1 MEDVTSMPA
10 TPTNPPLE
18 AHLRFVPKPI
28 SQKLVSM
35 IEVPNP
41 QQAEKIARPKLLGK
55 GAESTITNL
64 FVKVVIGKEAHIELK
79 KQWAKALVDQDKALV
94 GKFKDGTVSKSDVQ
108 ELSHEEVAAAHLESL
123 KGASPLDPLSS
134 QGGGEWVALKIT
146 RNAEG
151 KCNIEDGRV
160 CPTSE
165 RALGNSTD
173 LNNVYVRVSDKG
185 HVTIT
190 CGVINTRAKADEFI
204 AAVQWVQNRHPE
216 TKLRINMHQLNSMG
230 SGPGILLAE
239 KGLVEKQ
246 HELVSYINAKLAPGR
261 PPIVAHTNRCLN
273 GFTRIPGEDSRS
285 HPINQ
290 EGIALQMRWLRE
302 DLGEN
307 INGIMGVSGK
317 YHEAQEAVNMTLND
331 LQTLRA
337 HLLERK
343 NLTPKIVERLE
354 KIDEELG
361 KLNIDL
367 SEFKPISE
375 EDNAKLE
382 QFQAL
387 QKERKTLKESS
398 SQISSQTRSLEKE
411 IDHLEKK
418 LKTQNRDLCRAMH
431 ALSKEMPGEDQAK
444 VQLAVHILALQTGLT
459 KELKLEPLSPMQELA
474 LHLLL
479 DEALG
484 TVTEINCKSGLD
496 RTGLARS
503 LQAALQK
510 KLLGPPAADLQET
523 VKFIIAF
530 EANVKKMDAGDLDEK
545 TADEIKAFQQTVLEE
560 LQNVAIP
567 ITQRSSGLRGLKWHW
582 GIKDWNPFKA
592 NPHPVNWLPA
602 VVDGKPAFTLK
613 DGKRRITDH
622 IANILSGLSPH
633 RGG

>member
-1 MEDVTSMPA
+1 
-10 TPTNPPLE
+10 
-18 AHLRFVPKPI
+18 
-28 SQKLVSM
+28 
-35 IEVPNP
+35 
-41 QQAEKIARPKLLGK
+41 
-55 GAESTITNL
+55 
-64 FVKVVIGKEAHIELK
+64 
-79 KQWAKALVDQDKALV
+79 
-94 GKFKDGTVSKSDVQ
+94 
-108 ELSHEEVAAAHLESL
+108 
-123 KGASPLDPLSS
+123 
-134 QGGGEWVALKIT
+134 
-146 RNAEG
+146 
-151 KCNIEDGRV
+151 
-160 CPTSE
+160 
-165 RALGNSTD
+165 
-173 LNNVYVRVSDKG
+173 
-185 HVTIT
+185 
-190 CGVINTRAKADEFI
+190 
-204 AAVQWVQNRHPE
+204 
-216 TKLRINMHQLNSMG
+216 
-230 SGPGILLAE
+230 
-239 KGLVEKQ
+239 
-246 HELVSYINAKLAPGR
+246 
-261 PPIVAHTNRCLN
+261 
-273 GFTRIPGEDSRS
+273 
-285 HPINQ
+285 
-290 EGIALQMRWLRE
+290 MRWLRE